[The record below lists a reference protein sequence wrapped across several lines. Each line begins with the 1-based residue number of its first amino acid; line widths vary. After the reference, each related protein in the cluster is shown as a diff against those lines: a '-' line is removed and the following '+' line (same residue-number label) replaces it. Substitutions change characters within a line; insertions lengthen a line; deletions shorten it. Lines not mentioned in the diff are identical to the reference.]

1 MEAEAGRCC
10 LTQASR
16 NRADVLAAVFAI
28 TATFVAKQ
36 TVVYCTRVRLC
47 LFSKIG
53 GFILGFF
60 LFVSIFDFIFLDACD
75 GKCELFSSLFSF
87 SFPSHCFLFWSL
99 KFLFWWLEPFP
110 VRSFLFHYGVLA
122 ATWHTA
128 VEIYLAC
135 LLLCLC
141 KSPPVCES
149 LSLRLLSPAYLHLC
163 SFFFGTYPRVLHSSC
178 FPCNKAVLIFFSC
191 LGR

>member
-1 MEAEAGRCC
+1 MEGEAGRCC
-10 LTQASR
+10 LTQATH

-36 TVVYCTRVRLC
+36 TTVCCTRKRFC
-47 LFSKIG
+47 LFSKIC

-60 LFVSIFDFIFLDACD
+60 MSVFIFDCIFLDACD
-75 GKCELFSSLFSF
+75 GKCELFSNLLSFSF
-87 SFPSHCFLFWSL
+87 SFPSPCFLFWSL
-99 KFLFWWLEPFP
+99 KFLLWWLEPFP
-110 VRSFLFHYGVLA
+110 VLSFLFHYGVLA

-149 LSLRLLSPAYLHLC
+149 LSQT
-163 SFFFGTYPRVLHSSC
+163 FV
-178 FPCNKAVLIFFSC
+178 SC
-191 LGR
+191 LPPSLFFLIWHISLRSALFLFPLQ